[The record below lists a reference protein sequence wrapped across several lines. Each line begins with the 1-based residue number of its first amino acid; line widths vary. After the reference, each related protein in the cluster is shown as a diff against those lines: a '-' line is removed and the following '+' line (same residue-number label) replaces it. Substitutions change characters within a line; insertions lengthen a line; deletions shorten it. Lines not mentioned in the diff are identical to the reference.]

1 MNKLIKY
8 CIYAGVVMAMAS
20 CHHRHRE
27 PANPADPEKAI
38 IVPTIALNAYSR
50 GDVGMQTTA
59 INDLTKAGFFVTEE
73 GGSALHTN
81 VKHGVNNGTFRTE
94 GEVLYWPTSG
104 NNVNIYAYAPYAE
117 GTTLNSDMDFTV
129 SPYQDDHTKYLK
141 SDLLI
146 GTASNP
152 VTNNAYTASPTT
164 KVPINFT
171 HKLSKVIMKF
181 VAGSTSIK
189 FDDGVAKIHAKTGCK
204 FNVSTG
210 AVTAS
215 VVEPVDIYA
224 CSSVHLNVATE
235 DNTCTC
241 CAIIVPQTITAG
253 TEFITLTTYDAEFSV
268 ALTNDVEFKSG
279 YEYVFEITI
288 APEQSVLTANVST
301 LSPWTSTEKI
311 EETAEREKVIHEG
324 DFLLANGTYVKSYVD
339 HESDVIGYVVK
350 VDDFGNGY
358 KALAISTYNI
368 KDPYKFGTGP
378 LGTEYVATSGAIT
391 SEVISGLDM
400 MNLINESFM
409 GSHEPYYEFYAF
421 YFTLSFPPYS
431 TEPLPDNTSQWL
443 IPSAYE
449 MKLILEHFSEGTSWT
464 NNNDQPLTEHGKTSL
479 PEKYASFYDYKEKA
493 CFPTDN
499 GGSHVFY
506 WTCTPVSPNKV
517 WVGKIGSTTFPVGIA
532 ATNTEGEAN
541 TARVVPILYSR

>member
-73 GGSALHTN
+73 GGRALHTN

-164 KVPINFT
+164 NVSINFT

-224 CSSVHLNVATE
+224 CSSVHLNGAAE

-350 VDDFGNGY
+350 VDDFDNGY
-358 KALAISTYNI
+358 KALAISTYDL
-368 KDPYKFGTGP
+368 KDPYKFGNGSLDTV
-378 LGTEYVATSGAIT
+378 YVATSGAIT
-391 SEVISGLDM
+391 SAVKSGLYM
-400 MNLINESFM
+400 MDHINKVFKDPDPFDVLTAFYYTLSVY
-409 GSHEPYYEFYAF
+409 PYYNED
-421 YFTLSFPPYS
+421 
-431 TEPLPDNTSQWL
+431 LPDNTSQWL

-479 PEKYASFYDYKEKA
+479 PEKYASFYAYKKKA
-493 CFPTDN
+493 CFPTYND
-499 GGSHVFY
+499 GSHVFY
-506 WTCTPVSPNKV
+506 WTCTPASANEV
-517 WVGKIGSTTFPVGIA
+517 WIGKIGHSSSSVGLKAVSTI
-532 ATNTEGEAN
+532 GEEYK
-541 TARVVPILYSR
+541 ARVVPILYSR